1 MIPKPRHALCP
12 DSVCMGYIFLST
24 PLIQPSEEADHSRL
38 TPKPPELQ
46 QIAGA
51 PNTSA
56 AAIQHM
62 GIDHRRVDILM
73 PQKFL
78 DSANIV
84 ASFEQVRGKR
94 MPEGVAARRL
104 GDPCLPYGRFHG
116 TLQHELTHVMPPF
129 NTAARVDRT
138 CCRREDILPSPF
150 TIGIQILSLQG
161 IWRVDA

>member
-1 MIPKPRHALCP
+1 
-12 DSVCMGYIFLST
+12 
-24 PLIQPSEEADHSRL
+24 
-38 TPKPPELQ
+38 
-46 QIAGA
+46 
-51 PNTSA
+51 
-56 AAIQHM
+56 M

-73 PQKFL
+73 PQEFL

-138 CCRREDILPSPF
+138 CCHREDILPSPL

-161 IWRVDA
+161 IWPVDAPESFLQVPGMQFLTSCRWRCGGTLTFRGSTVTQSLSPLLSLTTT